1 MAHLKLNT
9 KQWLQLGKKLGY
21 IKRAQEEG
29 LGDLGDAMPDMPE
42 MPGDAPVAAPGD
54 APVAAPGLPEMDD
67 PGSLSMTFK
76 GTISLMLTE
85 ESGGFATIAES
96 KPGKGLD
103 STQVSLMRKIGG
115 GVEIRPFG
123 DSGRN
128 HGGEKRNIGIWQFT
142 DQDMNPAGEAIS
154 LCKNVTRGDV
164 NGIVGLEREFRKE
177 SRHISVKSIKPELY
191 AQMNPYNSE
200 YDSYEDAVNRGA
212 EFYVLIYATRT
223 GYEFK
228 PHTECQI

>member
-1 MAHLKLNT
+1 
-9 KQWLQLGKKLGY
+9 
-21 IKRAQEEG
+21 
-29 LGDLGDAMPDMPE
+29 
-42 MPGDAPVAAPGD
+42 
-54 APVAAPGLPEMDD
+54 
-67 PGSLSMTFK
+67 
-76 GTISLMLTE
+76 
-85 ESGGFATIAES
+85 
-96 KPGKGLD
+96 
-103 STQVSLMRKIGG
+103 MRKIGG

-142 DQDMNPAGEAIS
+142 DQQSNPAGEAIS
-154 LCKNVTRGDV
+154 LCKNVTRGEV
-164 NGIVGLEREFRKE
+164 NGIVGSGREFRKD
-177 SRHISVKSIKPELY
+177 SKHISVKSIKPELY

-212 EFYVLIYATRT
+212 EFYVLIHATRT